1 MSRAPRAV
9 ILRAKVVLT
18 AIALAAA
25 VVLVTVSSWPLKVI
39 VILAFVR
46 GLFASDLIA
55 LRSERPTHRIPNR
68 AAIPS
73 PQL

>member
-1 MSRAPRAV
+1 MSRTPRAI

-18 AIALAAA
+18 AIALAAT
-25 VVLVTVSSWPLKVI
+25 VVLVAVSSWPLKVI

-55 LRSERPTHRIPNR
+55 FRSKPRAHRIPNR

-73 PQL
+73 PQS

>member
-1 MSRAPRAV
+1 MSRAPNAI

-18 AIALAAA
+18 AIALAAT
-25 VVLVTVSSWPLKVI
+25 VVLVAVSSWPLKVI

-55 LRSERPTHRIPNR
+55 LRTEPRALRMPR

-73 PQL
+73 PQS

>member
-1 MSRAPRAV
+1 MSRAPTAI

-25 VVLVTVSSWPLKVI
+25 VVLVTVGAWPLKVI

-46 GLFASDLIA
+46 GLFAGDVVA
-55 LRSERPTHRIPNR
+55 LRREPRAQRIPNR

-73 PQL
+73 PHS

>member
-1 MSRAPRAV
+1 MSRAPTAI

-25 VVLVTVSSWPLKVI
+25 VVLVTVGAWPLKVI

-46 GLFASDLIA
+46 GLFAGDLIA
-55 LRSERPTHRIPNR
+55 LRREPCAQRIPNR

-73 PQL
+73 PHS